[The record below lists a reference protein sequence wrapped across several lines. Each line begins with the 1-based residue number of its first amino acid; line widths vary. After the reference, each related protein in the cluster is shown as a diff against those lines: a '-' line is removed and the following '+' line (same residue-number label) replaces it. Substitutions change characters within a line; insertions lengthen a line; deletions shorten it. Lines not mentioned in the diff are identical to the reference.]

1 MVKTD
6 TYRLT
11 ASMLGKIPVVR
22 LEGVERF
29 DVSKTFDCGQCF
41 RFEPVA
47 GSQHTAEY
55 AGVAHGRLV
64 SFAQDCDTLYIYNST
79 ERDFYGLWRRYLGL
93 DVDYAAIDADIL
105 SRSDNPALREA
116 VHVGSGIRILR
127 QPEWETV
134 CSFIISQ
141 NNNIPRIKKIISAMS
156 ERYGERISAPGMES
170 HGGAAAG
177 AGGAGS
183 ASGGANVANG
193 GANVANGMSGA
204 SGGADGANGMS
215 GASGGADGANGMS
228 GASGGANGANGMSG
242 ASGGA
247 NGANGMSG
255 ASGALYSFPTPESL
269 CEAGVDG
276 LFALR
281 TGFRAKYI
289 YDAARVWSG
298 GGIDVAALPTADA
311 ARVLEGIKGVGPKVA
326 ACSLLFGFGRL
337 DAFPVDVW
345 IKRVIA
351 RYFGEGFTAE
361 SLGPYAGVAQQYVF
375 YYERYLGGDGR
386 L

>member
-22 LEGVERF
+22 LDGVERF

-47 GSQHTAEY
+47 GSRHAAEY

-170 HGGAAAG
+170 HGGAVSG
-177 AGGAGS
+177 V
-183 ASGGANVANG
+183 ASGVADGAPGSSRESRRTGGSDGACSGANDAG
-193 GANVANGMSGA
+193 SGA
-204 SGGADGANGMS
+204 SGASGADS
-215 GASGGADGANGMS
+215 GL
-228 GASGGANGANGMSG
+228 
-242 ASGGA
+242 
-247 NGANGMSG
+247 
-255 ASGALYSFPTPESL
+255 SGALYSFPTPESL
-269 CEAGVDG
+269 YAAGVDG

-289 YDAARVWSG
+289 HDAARVWSG

-361 SLGPYAGVAQQYVF
+361 SLGPYAGVAQQYLF

-386 L
+386 I

>member
-11 ASMLGKIPVVR
+11 ASTLGEIPVVR
-22 LEGVERF
+22 LDGVERF
-29 DVSKTFDCGQCF
+29 DVAKTFDCGQCF

-47 GSQHTAEY
+47 GSRHAAEY

-64 SFAQDCDTLYIYNST
+64 SFAQDGDTLYIYNST
-79 ERDFYGLWRRYLGL
+79 ERDFHGLWRHYLGL

-156 ERYGERISAPGMES
+156 ERYGERFYAPGMES
-170 HGGAAAG
+170 HGGAA
-177 AGGAGS
+177 
-183 ASGGANVANG
+183 
-193 GANVANGMSGA
+193 
-204 SGGADGANGMS
+204 D
-215 GASGGADGANGMS
+215 
-228 GASGGANGANGMSG
+228 
-242 ASGGA
+242 
-247 NGANGMSG
+247 
-255 ASGALYSFPTPESL
+255 GALYSFPTPESL
-269 CEAGVDG
+269 CAAGVDG
-276 LFALR
+276 LCALR

-289 YDAARVWSG
+289 YDAARVWSE

-311 ARVLEGIKGVGPKVA
+311 ARVLEGIRGVGPKVA

-345 IKRVIA
+345 IRRVIA
-351 RYFGEGFTAE
+351 RYFGEGFSAE
-361 SLGPYAGVAQQYVF
+361 PLGPYAGVAQQYLF

-386 L
+386 I